1 MAGLGHEVAAYSTML
16 GAVAD
21 EIRSENVFVC
31 DQLSDMPWRPDIIH
45 GHHHLDLM
53 TALQFYRGV
62 PAVFVSH
69 GWVPWVEVPPRHPR
83 IIRYF
88 AVDVPT
94 RDAVVRQG
102 IPAERVRVQPN
113 FVDLKRFKTRP
124 PLPAKPRRALVMSN
138 YAHKHLAVV
147 REACAAAGIEVDVC
161 GRDSGHVAERPEEL
175 LPLYDIVF
183 AKGRSALEAVTVGNA
198 VIICDRFGVG
208 PMISLKNA
216 LQLQS
221 LSGEYQ
227 KLYEPLSVEA
237 VAREISNYRPD
248 DAAGVCRL
256 ARSVV
261 GLDQAAVAF
270 LRSYEEITRTFASE
284 KVDETVEA
292 KADSDYLAWLARY
305 LKANPALLHRNDVS
319 DAELASAKDLP
330 RAKPQPVK
338 PARFARFPVV
348 GSLMSVFSRR
358 VSATDETAG

>member
-1 MAGLGHEVAAYSTML
+1 
-16 GAVAD
+16 
-21 EIRSENVFVC
+21 
-31 DQLSDMPWRPDIIH
+31 
-45 GHHHLDLM
+45 
-53 TALQFYRGV
+53 
-62 PAVFVSH
+62 
-69 GWVPWVEVPPRHPR
+69 
-83 IIRYF
+83 
-88 AVDVPT
+88 
-94 RDAVVRQG
+94 
-102 IPAERVRVQPN
+102 
-113 FVDLKRFKTRP
+113 
-124 PLPAKPRRALVMSN
+124 
-138 YAHKHLAVV
+138 V
-147 REACAAAGIEVDVC
+147 REACAAAAIQVDVC
-161 GRDSGHVAERPEEL
+161 GRDSGRVAERPEEL
-175 LPLYDIVF
+175 LPGYDIVF

-270 LRSYEEITRTFASE
+270 LRNYEEITRTFALE
-284 KVDETVEA
+284 KLDLAADA

-319 DAELASAKDLP
+319 DAELASAKDP
-330 RAKPQPVK
+330 ERIKPLPVK
-338 PARFARFPVV
+338 PARTGLARLPLV

-358 VSATDETAG
+358 VSAADETAG